1 MPGGPYSMPEEYAPQ
16 SSCLEMVINF
26 TVNSSVTHCLWL
38 DVHCGFLPVIWKN
51 INWRPALGSFFP
63 GFLNET
69 TCFKLN
75 KYIPHLHIQHQ
86 DLNLESTKIQLASI
100 FIFFLFISSLFSCA
114 PESYKALIICLPLIF
129 FFLPHCFF
137 YNFLQICCGTIA
149 ATNSS
154 LKTFTSR
161 LLWFLFPRFPEKQ
174 SGRMLILIW
183 RMIH

>member
-129 FFLPHCFF
+129 FFYLIASFTTF
-137 YNFLQICCGTIA
+137 YKSAVELLQPQTLVWKLLLLGYCGFSFQGFQR
-149 ATNSS
+149 NN
-154 LKTFTSR
+154 LEEC
-161 LLWFLFPRFPEKQ
+161 WY
-174 SGRMLILIW
+174 
-183 RMIH
+183 